1 MSHKKLS
8 ENVIQLIKVL
18 PQNLSAKSL
27 NRKVSLWM
35 AKYEDFVGLSEV
47 KAAQARVLEVGI
59 TI

>member
-18 PQNLSAKSL
+18 PQNLSAKSI